1 MKLLIL
7 LFILKLIGNELILE
21 NFIIKTQCDYEDLTV
36 CVNHNRKPPRGYF
49 QKLLY

>member
-7 LFILKLIGNELILE
+7 LFILKLIRNELILE
-21 NFIIKTQCDYEDLTV
+21 NFIIKTRRDHENLTV
-36 CVNHNRKPPRGYF
+36 CVNNNRKPPRGYF